1 MGGFGDKE
9 KAAELIN
16 ISNQMS
22 QRILSKDSVKIG
34 KEWSGTLSLGLYGKN
49 KLQVR
54 LNNSIIVKNGIAD
67 EDLFL
72 EARFKWTQSR
82 IDQEIAKGGQIFI
95 KNINSLRPTMLRH
108 YETDIIRAPTTLLT
122 KELDGTPT
130 NTDGNA
136 ELKDLFGIPPFEY
149 PKPTKLLQYLFR
161 TITVQWKRNHSGFFR
176 RIWHYCPSCDAIE

>member
-1 MGGFGDKE
+1 MR
-9 KAAELIN
+9 
-16 ISNQMS
+16 IS
-22 QRILSKDSVKIG
+22 
-34 KEWSGTLSLGLYGKN
+34 
-49 KLQVR
+49 
-54 LNNSIIVKNGIAD
+54 
-67 EDLFL
+67 FL

-161 TITVQWKRNHSGFFR
+161 TIT
-176 RIWHYCPSCDAIE
+176 